1 MMKNLEN
8 TETGKNLLRAFAGET
23 QARARY
29 EFYSD
34 QAKEDGYI
42 QISDVF
48 KETADNEK
56 EHAKRFFT
64 LLVEGYNGVLP
75 TEIEINGA
83 YPVDKNTTLVNLK
96 NSSNNENHESLDVYP
111 HFSKI
116 AREEGFSEISNVFL
130 AIAVA
135 EKHHHERFN
144 ILAKNLE
151 EGSVF
156 KKNEKVI
163 WKCSNCGYLHEG
175 LEATKVCP
183 SCDEKQEYFELF
195 NEVF

>member
-1 MMKNLEN
+1 MKSLEN
-8 TETGKNLLRAFAGET
+8 TQTGKNLLKAFAGET

-29 EFYSD
+29 EFFSD
-34 QAKEDGYI
+34 QAKQDGYV

-56 EHAKRFFT
+56 EHAKRFFA
-64 LLVEGYNGVLP
+64 LLLAGYNGILP
-75 TEIEINGA
+75 TEIEIVGD
-83 YPVDKNTTLVNLK
+83 YPVNKDTTLENLK
-96 NSSNNENHESLDVYP
+96 NASKGEGHESSDVYP
-111 HFSKI
+111 SFAKI
-116 AREEGFSEISNVFL
+116 ANEEGFTEIAHVFL

-135 EKHHHERFN
+135 EKHHQERFN

-151 EGSVF
+151 EGKVF
-156 KKNEKVI
+156 KKDKKVI

-175 LEATKVCP
+175 LEAATVCP

-195 NEVF
+195 SEAF